1 MINLQ
6 TGLDYLKH
14 RLKAKTRHG
23 VHSPFVY
30 RLVDKVMYDFHAKKV
45 YFDIEKLTSEL
56 LLDPRRINIT
66 DFSAGSLANNNKQ
79 MKVSTL
85 ARNVLKP
92 ARLAQLIHRLAAD
105 VKPSTIVELGTC
117 LGITTAYLAKAA
129 PNARVIS
136 IEGCPET
143 AAIAHDN
150 LKKLHISNIE
160 LIVGDFDEI
169 LPKISQ
175 DIPVLDLVFIDGNHR
190 KDATLDYF
198 KWCLPKLGE
207 NSLMIFD
214 DIYWS
219 EGMKEAWTQIKAQP
233 EVSVTIDLFH
243 IGLVF
248 VKKGQA
254 KEDFFIR
261 F

>member
-14 RLKAKTRHG
+14 VLKAKTRHG
-23 VHSPFVY
+23 VHSPFAY
-30 RLVDKVMYDFHAKKV
+30 RLVDKVIYDFHAKKV
-45 YFDIEKLTSEL
+45 YSDIEKLRSEL
-56 LLDPRRINIT
+56 LLDLRRINIT
-66 DFSAGSLANNNKQ
+66 DLGAGSLASNNKQ
-79 MKVSTL
+79 KKVSTL
-85 ARNVLKP
+85 ARNALKP

-105 VKPSTIVELGTC
+105 VKPENIIELGTC

-143 AAIAHDN
+143 AAIA
-150 LKKLHISNIE
+150 LENIE
-160 LIVGDFDEI
+160 KLQLQNTEICMGDFMDL
-169 LPKISQ
+169 LPNIIDSV
-175 DIPVLDLVFIDGNHR
+175 PELDLILINGRHTKEAILN
-190 KDATLDYF
+190 YF
-198 KWCLPKLGE
+198 QCCLPKLSE
-207 NSLMIFD
+207 RSIMIFD
-214 DIYWS
+214 NIHRS
-219 EGMKEAWTQIKAQP
+219 KEMNEAWECIKGQP

>member
-6 TGLDYLKH
+6 TGLDYFKH

-30 RLVDKVMYDFHAKKV
+30 RLVDKVIYDFHAKKV
-45 YFDIEKLTSEL
+45 YSDIEKLRSEL
-56 LLDPRRINIT
+56 LLDLRRINIT
-66 DFSAGSLANNNKQ
+66 DLGAGSLVNSNKQ
-79 MKVSTL
+79 KKISTL
-85 ARNVLKP
+85 ARNALKP

-105 VKPSTIVELGTC
+105 INPSNIIELGTC

-143 AAIAHDN
+143 AAIALENVEKLQIQNTEICVGGFMDLLPNIIDN
-150 LKKLHISNIE
+150 I
-160 LIVGDFDEI
+160 
-169 LPKISQ
+169 PK
-175 DIPVLDLVFIDGNHR
+175 LDLLLINGWHTKESILN
-190 KDATLDYF
+190 YF
-198 KWCLPKLGE
+198 QCCLPKLSE
-207 NSLMIFD
+207 RSIMIFD
-214 DIYWS
+214 NIHRS
-219 EGMKEAWTQIKAQP
+219 KEMNEAWEHIKGQP